1 MKCTSCGAESPP
13 EARACPYCGCEH
25 VGAVEPENK
34 PPREPSPPW
43 TPPPESNK
51 RAKEQRA
58 RRRVYIAEASPH
70 NREICLLLCLFL
82 GVLGIHRFYVG
93 KTATG
98 VLWFFTGGFLVV
110 GAISD
115 FFKIFS
121 GNFRDK
127 RGLYLK

>member
-1 MKCTSCGAESPP
+1 
-13 EARACPYCGCEH
+13 
-25 VGAVEPENK
+25 VEKEKK
-34 PPREPSPPW
+34 PPREPSQPW
-43 TPPPESNK
+43 TPPPESKK
-51 RAKEQRA
+51 RAKQIKA
-58 RRRVYIAEASPH
+58 RRRGYILGQSPY

-115 FFKIFS
+115 FFKILS

-127 RGLYLK
+127 GGLYLR